1 MRIAIFYQ
9 YYNTFDCAASGR
21 HFTFLNHWHQRHDIT
36 LITTRTFFD
45 QRLTHH
51 YDWVP
56 PGVDLHMLNVPYHN
70 AMTPPQRLRS
80 FAAFA
85 AKAFLKGL
93 TIPQPD
99 VILAVATPL
108 TAVCA
113 GALVAKIRR
122 VPWVFEVQDLW
133 PDFPIQMGSLQH
145 PLVQKS
151 LYALERWL
159 YHDAAHLVP
168 LSPDMEAHVAG
179 HGIPAE
185 RRTTLLNGTEV
196 ALFDAVSE
204 AEVMALRTKYGLT
217 DTSVV
222 FYGGS
227 YGRAN
232 DMPTLV
238 AAAKSLQHRSDIH
251 FVFTGQGYDEP
262 LLREAATRLP
272 NLTLLSPQPKHR
284 TATWLRLAS
293 LSLVSFIDRPI
304 LAVNSP
310 AKFFDSL
317 AAGTPVIVT
326 NPGWTKQFVETHQ
339 CGWYVP
345 PESPDALAA
354 QIEKALANPLT
365 LQQAGERGAAV
376 ARQHFDRTAIS
387 EQMERILIDAAVQ
400 GKRERGSG

>member
-21 HFTFLNHWHQRHDIT
+21 HFTFLNHWHQQHDIT
-36 LITTRTFFD
+36 LITTRTWFD
-45 QRLTHH
+45 QRLTHR

-70 AMTPPQRLRS
+70 AMTPAQRLQS

-85 AKAFLKGL
+85 TKAFLKGL
-93 TIPQPD
+93 SIPRPD

-113 GALVAKIRR
+113 GALVAKLRR

-133 PDFPIQMGSLQH
+133 PDFPIQMGTLQH
-145 PLVQKS
+145 PLLQKS
-151 LYALERWL
+151 LYTLEHWL
-159 YHDAAHLVP
+159 YRDAAHLVT
-168 LSPDMEAHVAG
+168 LSPDMETHVAG
-179 HGIPAE
+179 HGIPAV

-196 ALFDAVSE
+196 ALFDEVAE
-204 AEVMALRTKYGLT
+204 ADIAALRTQYHLWDKN
-217 DTSVV
+217 VV

-227 YGRAN
+227 FGRAN
-232 DMPTLV
+232 DIPTLV
-238 AAAKSLQHRSDIH
+238 AAANRLQHHADIH

-262 LLREAATRLP
+262 LLQAATVRLP
-272 NLTLLSPQPKHR
+272 NVTLLSPQPKHR

-326 NPGWTKQFVETHQ
+326 NPGWTKQFVEKHR

-354 QIEKALANPLT
+354 QIAKALADPAALE
-365 LQQAGERGAAV
+365 QAGQRGATL
-376 ARQHFDRTAIS
+376 ARQQFERTAIS
-387 EQMERILIDAAVQ
+387 EQMETILLNAA
-400 GKRERGSG
+400 GKGKTSG